1 MSKTLMIGSE
11 RNLAICGGNM
21 KMVKIK
27 RGAKTIYKMVPDD
40 WKQEVTSFDLTGDL
54 TTGERKCIGFSDIP
68 QEKWDKIFKKGEKDV
83 NKQ

>member
-1 MSKTLMIGSE
+1 
-11 RNLAICGGNM
+11 M
-21 KMVKIK
+21 KMVQIK
-27 RGAKTIYKMVPDD
+27 KGCKTVYKMVPDG
-40 WKQEVTSFDLTGDL
+40 WKPEESSFDLTGDL

>member
-1 MSKTLMIGSE
+1 
-11 RNLAICGGNM
+11 M
-21 KMVKIK
+21 KMVKINK
-27 RGAKTIYKMVPDD
+27 GTKTVYKMVPDD
-40 WKQEVTSFDLTGDL
+40 WKEEEGYDLRGDL